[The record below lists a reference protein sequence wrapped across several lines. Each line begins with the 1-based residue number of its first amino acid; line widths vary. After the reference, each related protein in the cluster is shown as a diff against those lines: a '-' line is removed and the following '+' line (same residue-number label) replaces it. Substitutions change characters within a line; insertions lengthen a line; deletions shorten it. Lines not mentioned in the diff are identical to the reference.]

1 LCGGD
6 SKGLKAARPGFI
18 LGCFPNGAGG
28 NTMSEL
34 IKHECGIA
42 LVRLKKPLQ
51 YYQQKYGSALYGF
64 NKLFLLMEKQ
74 HNRGQDGA
82 GMGCV
87 KLNMDKGKAYMFRE
101 RVLEDNSLGTLFKR
115 ELKHFDKLVRSG
127 DIIPEYAPSV
137 KEHFNFG
144 GEVLM
149 GHLRY
154 GTSGKFNESSCHPYF
169 RKSNWPTRNLM
180 VLGNFNMTNTA
191 ALNEILIQRGQHP
204 VFDTDTQ
211 TVLEEIG
218 FHLDEQH
225 QALYRKYRD
234 AGVPGEEIPDA
245 IGRDL
250 DMVDVLRKASEVWDG
265 GYVIAGL
272 VGNGEAFVMRDPNG
286 IRPCF
291 WFEDDEV
298 IAFASERVPLMTVF
312 EKNKEDIR
320 ELTPGH
326 VVTIKDTCHVRDEI
340 FATPGPL
347 KACSFERIYFSRG
360 NDPDIYQERM
370 ELGRA
375 LMPQLMD
382 AIGHD
387 LENAVF
393 SFIPNTAETAF
404 YGMLDGLRLNRR
416 REVRDAILEAQKKG
430 PLSKELI
437 DSLILHGWPRS
448 EKIAHKDIKLRTFI
462 TQESGRSKMVSH
474 IYDITY
480 GVVTA
485 RDSLV
490 VLDDSIVRGTT
501 LRDSIIRIL
510 SRTKAH
516 RIVIASTA
524 PQIRYPDCYGIDM
537 SELGKFIAFQSA
549 IELLR
554 QRSKSGIIEE
564 TYHRCQGEVAKPAA
578 AQVNCVKAIY
588 EPFSDTEISDHIS
601 EMLRPQDINWHGE
614 LRIVFQTIEALHR
627 CLPNQTG
634 DWYFTGDYPTP
645 GGTAIA
651 NRAFI
656 DYYEKRHGRSYDRP
670 DASACGSCDS
680 PIAS

>member
-1 LCGGD
+1 
-6 SKGLKAARPGFI
+6 
-18 LGCFPNGAGG
+18 
-28 NTMSEL
+28 MSDL

-51 YYQQKYGSALYGF
+51 YYQQKYGTALYGF

-87 KLNMDKGKAYMFRE
+87 KLDMPKGKAYMFRE
-101 RVLEDNSLGTLFKR
+101 RALNDNSLSDLFKKQ
-115 ELKHFDKLVRSG
+115 LKHFDKLVRLG
-127 DIIPEYAPSV
+127 EIIPEYAPSV
-137 KEHFNFG
+137 KENFDFG

-191 ALNEILIQRGQHP
+191 ELNEILIQRGQHP
-204 VFDTDTQ
+204 IFDTDTQ

-225 QALYRKYRD
+225 QALYRKHRD
-234 AGVPGEEIPDA
+234 EGMSGEEIPDA
-245 IGRDL
+245 IGKEL
-250 DMVDVLRKASEVWDG
+250 DMVDTLRKASQVWDG

-272 VGNGEAFVMRDPNG
+272 VGNGEAFVMRDPQG

-312 EKNKEDIR
+312 EKDKDAIK
-320 ELTPGH
+320 ELTPGN
-326 VVTIKDTCHVRDEI
+326 VVTIKSDCSIRMERFADEK
-340 FATPGPL
+340 PL
-347 KACSFERIYFSRG
+347 LPCSFERIYFSRG
-360 NDPDIYQERM
+360 NDPDIYQERL

-375 LMPQLMD
+375 MMPQLLD
-382 AIGHD
+382 AIDHD

-404 YGMLDGLRLNRR
+404 YGMLDGLRVNRR
-416 REVRDAILEAQKKG
+416 KEVRDAILEAQAKG
-430 PLSKELI
+430 PLTKEI
-437 DSLILHGWPRS
+437 VDNLILHGWPRS

-462 TQESGRSKMVSH
+462 TQEKGRSKMVSH

-480 GVVTA
+480 GVVTEK
-485 RDSLV
+485 DSLV

-501 LRDSIIRIL
+501 LRDSIIKIL
-510 SRTKAH
+510 ARTKAR

-537 SELGKFIAFQSA
+537 SELGKFIAFQASVALLKKRNMAGVIEDTYKHCQEEVKKPSA
-549 IELLR
+549 E
-554 QRSKSGIIEE
+554 
-564 TYHRCQGEVAKPAA
+564 
-578 AQVNCVKAIY
+578 QVNCVKAIY
-588 EPFSDTEISDHIS
+588 APFSATEISAQIS
-601 EMLRPQDINWHGE
+601 DMLRPRDIDWNGE
-614 LRIVFQTIEALHR
+614 VKIVFQTIEALHR
-627 CLPNQTG
+627 CLPKHGG
-634 DWYFTGDYPTP
+634 DWYFTGNYPTP

-651 NRAFI
+651 NHAFI
-656 DYYEKRHGRSYDRP
+656 DYYEKRNGRSY
-670 DASACGSCDS
+670 
-680 PIAS
+680 